1 MTDTIAAVATG
12 GSVSAIGIIRVSGTD
27 AIDLASS
34 VFKPS
39 GGISLRDAKCRH
51 MHYGELCN
59 ADGQL
64 LDLCMCMISRAPD
77 SYTGEDCVEFH
88 CHGSP
93 IVLSEV
99 LHILFAK
106 GIRHAEAGEFTKR
119 AFLNGRMDLPR
130 AEAVID
136 LIESETSAAAYNA
149 VGQLSGAVSEEMR
162 GVYNT
167 LVDIIAH
174 FHAVI
179 DYPDEDI
186 DEFKLQEYLAVL
198 DKTYKKL
205 QSMLDTHSR
214 GRILRD
220 GVPTAI
226 VGRPNTGK
234 SSLLNAL
241 LGYERAIVT
250 EIAGTTRDTVEEKV
264 LIGGTLLRL
273 IDTAGLHNTTDT
285 VERLGVE
292 RTHVALETAKL
303 IIVVLDGSETLRS
316 EDYEALDTISANVGV
331 PKIAVINKSDLP
343 TVLDVR
349 EIERY
354 GLESCVIS
362 ALMGDGLSGLENMLS
377 KKFPVFS
384 TVPTG
389 ELITNAR
396 QADAILRAKNSIGT
410 AIDSL
415 NGAVTP
421 DAVLTD
427 IEASISAIGE
437 VTGEVMRE
445 DIISRIFERFCVGK

>member
-1 MTDTIAAVATG
+1 MSDTITAVATG
-12 GSVSAIGIIRVSGTD
+12 DSVSAIGIIRISGTD
-27 AIDLASS
+27 SIDLASS
-34 VFKPS
+34 IFKPS
-39 GGISLRDAKCRH
+39 SGVSLRDAKCRQ
-51 MHYGELCN
+51 MYYGELCN

-77 SYTGEDCVEFH
+77 SYTGENCVEFH

-93 IVLSEV
+93 IVLSEI
-99 LHILFAK
+99 LHVLFAK

-136 LIESETSAAAYNA
+136 LIDAETPAAAYNA
-149 VGQLSGAVSEEMR
+149 VGQLAGAISEDMNEI
-162 GVYNT
+162 YSS
-167 LVDIIAH
+167 LVDIMAH

-186 DEFKLQEYLAVL
+186 DEFRLQEYLVILENANN
-198 DKTYKKL
+198 KL
-205 QSMLDTHSR
+205 QALLDTHSR

-220 GVPTAI
+220 GIPTAI

-250 EIAGTTRDTVEEKV
+250 DIAGTTRDTVEEKV
-264 LIGGTLLRL
+264 LLGGVLLRL
-273 IDTAGLHNTTDT
+273 IDTAGLRNTVDT
-285 VERLGVE
+285 VEQLGVE
-292 RTHVALETAKL
+292 RTHVALKSAKL
-303 IIVVLDGSETLRS
+303 IIVVLDGSEPLTC
-316 EDYEALDTISANVGV
+316 EDYEVLDTISANFDV
-331 PKIAVINKSDLP
+331 PKIAVVNKSDLP
-343 TVLDVR
+343 AVLNVS
-349 EIERY
+349 EIENY
-354 GLESCVIS
+354 GFETGVIS
-362 ALMGDGLSGLENMLS
+362 ALTGDGLSELEIMLNE
-377 KKFPVFS
+377 KFPVFG

-410 AIDSL
+410 AIESL
-415 NGAVTP
+415 TEAVTP